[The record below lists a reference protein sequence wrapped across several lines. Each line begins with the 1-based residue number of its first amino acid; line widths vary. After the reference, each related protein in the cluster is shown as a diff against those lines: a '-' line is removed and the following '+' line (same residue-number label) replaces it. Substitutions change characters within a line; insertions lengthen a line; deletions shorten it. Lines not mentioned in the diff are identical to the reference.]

1 MTYRSIIVL
10 FTVLSL
16 ASFTPASEDPAYKA
30 KLEAWHQKRINS
42 LKEENGWLNLA
53 GLFWL
58 KEGDNTVGSVS
69 DNKIVFPA
77 GDQHIGNFQLKNGE
91 VTFTPDAQ
99 AEVLMNGEK
108 ITATQTIFSDHSRNV
123 PTLQHQSL
131 RWVIIKRG
139 DKYGVRLRDLESE
152 QLKNFHGIER
162 YPVNE
167 TYRVKAHLEKP
178 ATPTTVSI
186 VNMIGQ
192 TSEQPLAGTLVFK
205 LNGKTYR
212 LDATGK
218 GELFIV
224 FGDATNKTETY
235 GSGRFIYVEEPD
247 AEGNTI
253 LDFNQA
259 INPPC
264 AFTPY
269 ATCPLPLK
277 QNKLAIRIPAGE
289 KRFGDH

>member
-1 MTYRSIIVL
+1 MTYRSILVAL
-10 FTVLSL
+10 TAWSL

-30 KLEAWHQKRINS
+30 HIESWHQKRVNS
-42 LKEENGWLNLA
+42 LKDENGWLNLA

-58 KEGDNTVGSVS
+58 KEGDNTAGSIS
-69 DNKIVFPA
+69 DNKVVFPA
-77 GDQHIGNFQLKNGE
+77 GNAHIGTFQLKNGE
-91 VTFTPDAQ
+91 VTFIPDAK
-99 AEVLMNGEK
+99 AEVLANGEK
-108 ITATQTIFSDHSRNV
+108 ITAPQTIFSENSKKA

-131 RWVIIKRG
+131 RWVVIKRG
-139 DKYGVRLRDLESE
+139 DKYGIRLRDLESE

-167 TYRVKAHLEKP
+167 KYRVKAHLEKP
-178 ATPTTVSI
+178 AIPTTVSI
-186 VNMIGQ
+186 VNVLGQ
-192 TSEQPLAGTLVFK
+192 SSDQPLAGTLVFQ
-205 LNGKTYR
+205 LDGKTYR
-212 LDATGK
+212 LDATGEDK
-218 GELFIV
+218 LFVV
-224 FGDATNKTETY
+224 FGDGTNKTETY
-235 GSGRFIYVEEPD
+235 GSGRFLYADEPD
-247 AEGNTI
+247 AEGNTV

-277 QNKLAIRIPAGE
+277 QNKLTVKIPAGE